1 MARKFGN
8 AKGFLV
14 VEANRKELTNELIR
28 NIMAKIFENKKGF
41 LVMEVERNELM
52 DALKDYGCAGVCD
65 MCMGKPE
72 KGYYIAVLNMWVC
85 EKCFKEWYLRAKK
98 YEEDEA
104 VERKNF
110 EFYKNLLM

>member
-1 MARKFGN
+1 
-8 AKGFLV
+8 
-14 VEANRKELTNELIR
+14 
-28 NIMAKIFENKKGF
+28 MAKVFENKKGF
-41 LVMEVERNELM
+41 LVMEVERNGLM
-52 DALKDYGCAGVCD
+52 DALKAYGYAGVCD
-65 MCMGKPE
+65 MCLGKPE

-85 EKCFKEWYLRAKK
+85 EKCFKEWYLRAKR